1 MKPKKIAVIGCG
13 IAALPILKKS
23 RELGIQS
30 CCFSLGINASVEGLF
45 DHHVK
50 IDYLDVPSIIEVCRE
65 IGVDGVIA
73 SGENTTATA
82 AYVSKA
88 LGLPGNKCEGGFI
101 GNNKYLERKALE
113 NAKYVAQPTFFV
125 YDGTVPQMPV
135 IVKATDS
142 SGKKGISIARTL
154 KEFEEAI
161 LFARDVSKD
170 GIILIEE
177 YLEGGVEYSI
187 ECLSANGLHQIIQI
201 TQKDVSGPPHFSE
214 LGHHEPG
221 LLDIPFDLLQKA
233 INEILD
239 RTGITNSLSHVEIKI
254 IDGKIF
260 FIELGA
266 RGGGD
271 RISDTLVYLSTDF
284 DLYKAAIE
292 ISLGTYEFK
301 ESHSIHCSGIYY
313 LCKQTEYLKPLFDYA
328 NGQEWCKEMRIPSNE
343 LEYKNGNDDGNTSGY
358 FIYQSDHKIT
368 LKDLPFAI
376 ERINDH
382 PNALSMLCEF
392 TKNGGGRKLSHEEV
406 IQGMQKFID
415 KGNVVGCLCENKLYG
430 MLNVYCNFVETGDAY
445 LNNVEVLKDYRGLG
459 LSKGLLHVAYDIVKE
474 NHFKSVSLDVAEDN
488 TVAIGLYKKEG
499 FFFTGNKR
507 EHKGKILLEM
517 NKIL

>member
-1 MKPKKIAVIGCG
+1 MERKKIAVVGCG
-13 IAALPILKKS
+13 IAALPILKKT
-23 RELGIQS
+23 RELGIES
-30 CCFSLGINASVEGLF
+30 YCFSLGINAAVEGLY
-45 DHHVK
+45 DNHIK
-50 IDYLDVPSIIEVCRE
+50 IDYLDVPSIIDACKK
-65 IGVDGVIA
+65 IGVDGIIA
-73 SGENTTATA
+73 SGENTTATTA
-82 AYVSKA
+82 QVAKA
-88 LGLPGNKCEGGFI
+88 LGLPGNKFDGEFI

-113 NAKYVAQPTFFV
+113 DSKYVFQPLFSVF
-125 YDGTVPQMPV
+125 DGTIPQLPV

-154 KEFEEAI
+154 EEFDKAVR
-161 LFARDVSKD
+161 FAQEVSEN
-170 GIILIEE
+170 GIILLEE
-177 YLEGGVEYSI
+177 YLDRGIEYSV
-187 ECLSANGLHQIIQI
+187 ECLSAKGEHQIIQI
-201 TQKDVSGPPHFSE
+201 TQKEVSGPPHFSE

-221 LLDIPFDLLQKA
+221 MLDIPFEQLEMA
-233 INEILD
+233 IDEILD
-239 RTGITNSLSHVEIKI
+239 RTDIANSLSHVEIKI
-254 IDGKIF
+254 IDGKIY

-284 DLYKAAIE
+284 DLFKAAIE
-292 ISLGTYEFK
+292 ISLGIYEFK
-301 ESHSIHCSGIYY
+301 EPHRIHCSGIYF

-328 NGQEWCKEMRIPSNE
+328 NGQEWCKEIRMPSNE

-368 LKDLPFAI
+368 LKDLPFTI
-376 ERINDH
+376 ERINNH

-392 TKNGGGRKLSHEEV
+392 TQNGGGRNPSYEDM
-406 IQGMQKFID
+406 IQGMRKFID
-415 KGNVVGCLCENKLYG
+415 KGNVVGCLYGNKLYG

-459 LSKGLLHVAYDIVKE
+459 LSKGLLHKAYDIVKE

-488 TVAIGLYKKEG
+488 IVAISLYKKEG

-507 EHKGKILLEM
+507 EFKGEILLEM
-517 NKIL
+517 HKKL

>member
-1 MKPKKIAVIGCG
+1 MNPKKIAVIGCG

-23 RELGIQS
+23 REMGIQS
-30 CCFSLGINASVEGLF
+30 CCFSLGINASVEGLY

-50 IDYLDVPSIIEVCRE
+50 IDYLDVSSIIEACRI

-177 YLEGGVEYSI
+177 YLEGGVEYSV
-187 ECLSANGLHQIIQI
+187 ECLSANGFHQIIQI

-233 INEILD
+233 IDEILD

-301 ESHSIHCSGIYY
+301 ESHCIHCSGIYY

-328 NGQEWCKEMRIPSNE
+328 KEQEWCKEMKIPSNE

-368 LKDLPFAI
+368 LKDLPFSI

-392 TKNGGGRKLSHEEV
+392 TKNGGG
-406 IQGMQKFID
+406 
-415 KGNVVGCLCENKLYG
+415 
-430 MLNVYCNFVETGDAY
+430 
-445 LNNVEVLKDYRGLG
+445 
-459 LSKGLLHVAYDIVKE
+459 
-474 NHFKSVSLDVAEDN
+474 
-488 TVAIGLYKKEG
+488 
-499 FFFTGNKR
+499 
-507 EHKGKILLEM
+507 
-517 NKIL
+517 